1 MFSGTKKTAAF
12 TIGTTVPS
20 EQELR
25 KQRQQEKTREHKTY
39 ETKKCTA
46 KTIGTPRQIE
56 NKITSK
62 LQSRE
67 ASKLQSREETKF
79 EPNSTAH
86 TRFLISEKGSTLSM
100 PDEFQRMYKDY
111 KKLKRRVE
119 KARISLQLKSEE
131 QFVKKVE
138 ESFCPKL
145 LKLPSVEHAR
155 RDVERLEKKYKEL
168 LSFVKVMA
176 LRGQVD
182 GSSDSLKCWGNVI
195 STFGQLNEE
204 AKILKESKCVRKR
217 TYSLSCSYFL
227 NLKA

>member
-1 MFSGTKKTAAF
+1 MLLSNACQDSLNQFCPLMLSGTKKTAAF
-12 TIGTTVPS
+12 TSGTTVTS

-67 ASKLQSREETKF
+67 ETKF

-100 PDEFQRMYKDY
+100 PDEFQRIYKEH
-111 KKLKRRVE
+111 KKLQRRVE

-145 LKLPSVEHAR
+145 SKLPSVEHAR
-155 RDVERLEKKYKEL
+155 RDVQRLEKKYKEL

-176 LRGQVD
+176 SPSQLD
-182 GSSDSLKCWGNVI
+182 GSSDSLECWRNVM
-195 STFGQLNEE
+195 STFRQLNEE

-217 TYSLSCSYFL
+217 T
-227 NLKA
+227 